1 MNTKHIPTG
10 LMILGAF
17 VLAFSLMQKKQDKN
31 SEIHS
36 NTAKELL
43 TTVQKNQN
51 IQPAQNVDS
60 LRNAYTG
67 KWFKNNPVAQEAGIF
82 QFSQPTNTRNVVE
95 TKKDADKK
103 KAELKKKQA
112 SVNKMTMEMQQ
123 QQMRPMLIYM
133 MPSLLVWIFVFPAIF
148 GSTAGLS
155 PIQIPWITCSPEN
168 VQLDQQLDADG
179 QPKGACSI
187 PGEIFLW
194 GWFHGLRRLW
204 THRSRASRVL

>member
-1 MNTKHIPTG
+1 MIPQSIIESLIMQLPGLTPHYTKTPLLPDMVSALIVAALIAILMNFAMAMLRKRTTDIDKMNRVMKETNEWR
-10 LMILGAF
+10 
-17 VLAFSLMQKKQDKN
+17 KQYTDAIRKRDK
-31 SEIHS
+31 
-36 NTAKELL
+36 
-43 TTVQKNQN
+43 V
-51 IQPAQNVDS
+51 
-60 LRNAYTG
+60 R
-67 KWFKNNPVAQEAGIF
+67 
-82 QFSQPTNTRNVVE
+82 VE
-95 TKKDADKK
+95 
-103 KAELKKKQA
+103 ELKKKQA

-168 VQLDQQLDADG
+168 VQLDQQVDADG

-194 GWFHGLRRLW
+194 GWFLITSFAFSGIISKVTKTSMPGL
-204 THRSRASRVL
+204 TGN